1 MEIQG
6 GSPSSL
12 QATLISL
19 ASSAGTP
26 YDASKNRAEH
36 TEESH
41 AKTGIGRE
49 MVLQEQLMRLSRE
62 LQEEMRRI
70 NTSIDFSYND
80 TIKGLVVTVKDGA
93 GERIIREIPSEE
105 AIELIRKMRDVI
117 GNIFDERA

>member
-6 GSPSSL
+6 GSPTSP
-12 QATLISL
+12 QTTLISL
-19 ASSAGTP
+19 ASSAGAP
-26 YDASKNRAEH
+26 YDASKSRVEH
-36 TEESH
+36 REESH
-41 AKTGIGRE
+41 TKTGIGRE
-49 MVLQEQLMRLSRE
+49 MALQEQLMRLSRE

-80 TIKGLVVTVKDGA
+80 TIKGLVVTVKDGT

-105 AIELIRKMRDVI
+105 AIELMRKMRDVI

>member
-6 GSPSSL
+6 GSPTSL
-12 QATLISL
+12 QTTLISL

-26 YDASKNRAEH
+26 YDASKNRVEH
-36 TEESH
+36 REESH
-41 AKTGIGRE
+41 TKTGIGRE
-49 MVLQEQLMRLSRE
+49 MALQEQLMRLSRE

-80 TIKGLVVTVKDGA
+80 TIKGLVVTVKDGT

-105 AIELIRKMRDVI
+105 AIELMRKMRDVI